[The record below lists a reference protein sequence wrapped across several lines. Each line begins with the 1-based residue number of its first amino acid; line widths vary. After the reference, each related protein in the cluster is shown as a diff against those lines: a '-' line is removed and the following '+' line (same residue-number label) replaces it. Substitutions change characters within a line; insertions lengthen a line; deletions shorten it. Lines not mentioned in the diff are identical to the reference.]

1 MRKLR
6 QQELRRS
13 SKRCELSLKLEWS
26 APARTRAKRNFRN
39 FSKKKKATHRTN
51 KNTTSNSCV
60 SERSSADSGRWRKK
74 IKLSIIWLWYEL
86 REWEK
91 LQIVSELSHAR
102 RPSSYTP
109 LWFLSLSPSPS
120 SILSIIDYSEL
131 KSFMWSEMKWSNGII
146 VIVHI
151 EVPRLRREVEAI
163 EECWKITK

>member
-39 FSKKKKATHRTN
+39 FSKKKTTHRTN

-74 IKLSIIWLWYEL
+74 KLNC
-86 REWEK
+86 R
-91 LQIVSELSHAR
+91 LSGSDTSYGNGKNFK
-102 RPSSYTP
+102 SSRSS
-109 LWFLSLSPSPS
+109 LMRAGLLLIRHSDFSLSLSPS

>member
-39 FSKKKKATHRTN
+39 FSKKKTTHRTN

-60 SERSSADSGRWRKK
+60 SEREAARTRGDEEKK

-109 LWFLSLSPSPS
+109 LWFLSLSPHHPS
-120 SILSIIDYSEL
+120 YPLLIIQSWRAL
-131 KSFMWSEMKWSNGII
+131 CGAKWSDRM
-146 VIVHI
+146 VLLSLCTLKC
-151 EVPRLRREVEAI
+151 RDW
-163 EECWKITK
+163 EEKLKP

>member
-6 QQELRRS
+6 EQELRRS

-39 FSKKKKATHRTN
+39 FSKKKRQHTERIKTQLQTLVCRREAARTRGD
-51 KNTTSNSCV
+51 
-60 SERSSADSGRWRKK
+60 EEKK